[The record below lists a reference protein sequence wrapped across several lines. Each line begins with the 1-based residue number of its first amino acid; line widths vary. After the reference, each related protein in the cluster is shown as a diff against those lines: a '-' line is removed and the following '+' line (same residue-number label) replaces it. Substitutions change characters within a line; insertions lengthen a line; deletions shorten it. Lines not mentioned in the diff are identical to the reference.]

1 MAAPITQKD
10 ANATEI
16 RSGDRQVEYAECAHV
31 GEFCAS
37 QVPSRA
43 IIRLMPKAKLNSF
56 PRNHLAM
63 AVVTAMIS
71 DSAPSPKISRL
82 GAITASLHARTVTM
96 EPMKHSVPK
105 MKIALR
111 VPMRSTM

>member
-16 RSGDRQVEYAECAHV
+16 RSGDRQVEYAECAQV

-43 IIRLMPKAKLNSF
+43 IIRLMPKAKLSSL
-56 PRNHLAM
+56 PRNHLAT
-63 AVVTAMIS
+63 AVVTATIN
-71 DSAPSPKISRL
+71 DSAPSPNTSRPE
-82 GAITASLHARTVTM
+82 AITVSAGEATVMPAPTRQ
-96 EPMKHSVPK
+96 STPK
-105 MKIALR
+105 MKMALR
-111 VPMRSTM
+111 